1 MVWCLCCLA
10 CGLML
15 LEGGCISGGA
25 TKKGSS
31 AKFAKMVAASVPELS
46 ARNRSLLAL
55 YSAEVETSADKVIS
69 QSRSLATRRQAL
81 AWKAEAIP
89 VLQTSLLNTDPVAA
103 VLDTWVFL
111 FQMNSYIDE
120 PSVKSALGEFHPLV
134 AETIS
139 NMNAEM
145 ERVVREGAPEA
156 NIADLREKA
165 SRWAAAHPIQGG
177 LAGRQSLD
185 PDLIEKIGQSDMG
198 TMASIK
204 GVEENLGDLS
214 ARLDSYNVYAPKQA
228 RWQAE
233 LLLSDLRRDPEVG
246 AAMSDLRVIS
256 NTAAKASSNVDRMP
270 ELLRQAKEAVN
281 ADLDGQRL
289 STQMFLREERLET
302 LDEVQQQRLATIAAL
317 HGERLAATADI
328 RGERRAVLEAVH
340 NEEVAALED
349 VNAMIE
355 RTTKDLDAKGRGLI
369 DHFFMR
375 ALELVLLSLLLSSL
389 VLWVMLRYVTKA
401 RNQGVRLFDRA
412 A

>member
-1 MVWCLCCLA
+1 
-10 CGLML
+10 
-15 LEGGCISGGA
+15 
-25 TKKGSS
+25 
-31 AKFAKMVAASVPELS
+31 
-46 ARNRSLLAL
+46 
-55 YSAEVETSADKVIS
+55 
-69 QSRSLATRRQAL
+69 
-81 AWKAEAIP
+81 
-89 VLQTSLLNTDPVAA
+89 
-103 VLDTWVFL
+103 
-111 FQMNSYIDE
+111 
-120 PSVKSALGEFHPLV
+120 
-134 AETIS
+134 
-139 NMNAEM
+139 
-145 ERVVREGAPEA
+145 
-156 NIADLREKA
+156 
-165 SRWAAAHPIQGG
+165 
-177 LAGRQSLD
+177 
-185 PDLIEKIGQSDMG
+185 MG